1 MRLFEMF
8 DLFIKASAFT
18 ERTKKE
24 SAGTLVADWGIV
36 SDDSGLL
43 IMFPREI
50 IAKMK
55 FFKKM
60 EIVFVIASEYF
71 ATRKGQIIFV
81 FFHSAFELHNTINQ
95 CLQESL
101 KMSAESFL

>member
-1 MRLFEMF
+1 MF

-71 ATRKGQIIFV
+71 ATQKGQIIFV
-81 FFHSAFELHNTINQ
+81 FFPFCFRIT
-95 CLQESL
+95 
-101 KMSAESFL
+101 